1 MKLKKMKYNQAI
13 EELEKIVEEI
23 ENEEIS
29 VDDLAKKVKRA
40 SQLIEACKGILSKT
54 EADVEKI
61 LKDLEED

>member
-1 MKLKKMKYNQAI
+1 MMKYNKAL
-13 EELEKIVEEI
+13 EELEQIVEEI

-54 EADVEKI
+54 ESDVEKI
-61 LKDLEED
+61 LKDLEENN

>member
-1 MKLKKMKYNQAI
+1 MKLKKMKYNQAL
-13 EELEKIVEEI
+13 EELEQIVEEI

-40 SQLIEACKGILSKT
+40 SHLIEACKGILSKT

>member
-1 MKLKKMKYNQAI
+1 MKYNKAL
-13 EELEKIVEEI
+13 EELEQIVEEI

-54 EADVEKI
+54 ESDVEKI
-61 LKDLEED
+61 LKDLEENN